1 MQRYW
6 NCNTLQKFKVEQ
18 SFNVPVYIKLI
29 TYSTTDSTYFIGTPK
44 LYKTVDS
51 NFNHQSTSY
60 NQSSCPMKDKTSSVY

>member
-18 SFNVPVYIKLI
+18 SFKVPVYIKFI
-29 TYSTTDSTYFIGTPK
+29 TYSTTASTSFTGTPK

-51 NFNHQSTSY
+51 SFDHRSTSY
-60 NQSSCPMKDKTSSVY
+60 SLHVQ

>member
-29 TYSTTDSTYFIGTPK
+29 TYSTTDSTYFIGTSK

-51 NFNHQSTSY
+51 NFNRQSTSY